1 MDDLYIKYKRIVR
14 GAILRKANSLEQNN
28 MKIGGEYIG

>member
-1 MDDLYIKYKRIVR
+1 MDNLYIKYKGIVR
-14 GAILRKANSLEQNN
+14 GAILRKANNFKSNN